1 MVTNLDIHEKF
12 MKKAMELAKGGSG
25 RTNPNPL
32 VGAVVVKDGEI
43 VAEGFHEM
51 LGCAH
56 AEAAAIKNAKRDLSG
71 GTMYVNLEPC
81 SHYGRTPPC
90 ANAIVQAGIAQVVV
104 AMEDPNP
111 KVSGRGIRKLRDAGI
126 NVITGVLENEAK
138 KLNEIFIKY
147 ITKKQPFV
155 IMKTAMTLDG
165 KIAAETGDSK
175 WITGE
180 KSRNLVHIIRNRVAG
195 IMVGINTVLK
205 DDPSLNT
212 RIDGQKGIDSVRI
225 IVDSS
230 GRIPLEAKVLNV
242 QSDKGV
248 ILATTS
254 KLPKDKE
261 ELFLEK
267 GVTIIKADGSD
278 DDSIPGVNLV
288 KLMDELYKREIDSVL
303 LEGGGTLN
311 ASALKCGIVDKIMSF
326 ISPKI
331 IGGADAPTP
340 VEGDGIKLMRDAV
353 MLKDIS
359 VERFDE
365 DILIEGYVKD
375 YVYRNC

>member
-1 MVTNLDIHEKF
+1 
-12 MKKAMELAKGGSG
+12 
-25 RTNPNPL
+25 
-32 VGAVVVKDGEI
+32 
-43 VAEGFHEM
+43 
-51 LGCAH
+51 
-56 AEAAAIKNAKRDLSG
+56 
-71 GTMYVNLEPC
+71 
-81 SHYGRTPPC
+81 
-90 ANAIVQAGIAQVVV
+90 
-104 AMEDPNP
+104 
-111 KVSGRGIRKLRDAGI
+111 
-126 NVITGVLENEAK
+126 
-138 KLNEIFIKY
+138 
-147 ITKKQPFV
+147 V

-180 KSRNLVHIIRNRVAG
+180 KSRRHVHLIRNRVAG

-212 RIDGQKGIDSVRI
+212 RLEGQKGSDSVRI

-230 GRIPLEAKVLNV
+230 GRIPLEANVINV

-261 ELFLEK
+261 ELLLGK

-278 DDSIPGVNLV
+278 DDSISGVNLI

-311 ASALKCGIVDKIMSF
+311 ASALKYGIVDKIMSF

-340 VEGDGIKLMRDAV
+340 VEGKGIQLMKDAIL
-353 MLKDIS
+353 LKDVSI
-359 VERFDE
+359 ERFDE

>member
-1 MVTNLDIHEKF
+1 MTNSETHEKY
-12 MKKAMELAKGGSG
+12 MMKAMELAKGGSG

-43 VAEGFHEM
+43 VAEGFHEV

-56 AEAAAIKNAKRDLSG
+56 AEAAAIYNAKGDIRG

-81 SHYGRTPPC
+81 SHFGRTPPC
-90 ANAIVQAGIAQVVV
+90 ANAIVQAGIKEVVV

-111 KVSGRGIRKLRDAGI
+111 KVSGRGIGILRDAGI
-126 NVITGVLENEAK
+126 NVITGVLEKEAK

-165 KIAAETGDSK
+165 KIAAATGDSK

-180 KSRNLVHIIRNRVAG
+180 KSRQHVHLVRNRAAS

-205 DDPSLNT
+205 DNPSLTT
-212 RIDGQKGIDSVRI
+212 RLEGKTGADSVRI
-225 IVDSS
+225 IVDSTGKLPMES
-230 GRIPLEAKVLNV
+230 MVLNID
-242 QSDKGV
+242 SDKGV

-254 KLPKDKE
+254 KIPKEKE
-261 ELFLEK
+261 ESLIKK
-267 GVTIIKADGSD
+267 GVTIIKADKLENGTVT
-278 DDSIPGVNLV
+278 GVDLA
-288 KLMDELYKREIDSVL
+288 KLMGELYKLEIDSIL

-311 ASALKCGIVDKIMSF
+311 SSALQYGIVDKVMSF

-331 IGGADAPTP
+331 IGGANAPTP
-340 VEGDGIKLMRDAV
+340 VEGMGGLYMKDAV
-353 MLKDIS
+353 LLEEVS
-359 VERFDE
+359 FERFDD
-365 DILIEGYVKD
+365 DILIEGYVRSN
-375 YVYRNC
+375 VYRNC